1 MPLVDF
7 NPFEVLRRLLSY
19 FKKMFLLFIDMTV
32 VFEFFVN
39 CQIREATFCI
49 SPPPKEER
57 SKARGGGGTARS
69 LTLSLTGSP
78 HGVVIG
84 VCV

>member
-19 FKKMFLLFIDMTV
+19 FKKIFVLFIDMTV

-39 CQIREATFCI
+39 CQIHAATFRI

-57 SKARGGGGTARS
+57 SKARVGGGLPRASR
-69 LTLSLTGSP
+69 
-78 HGVVIG
+78 
-84 VCV
+84 CR